1 MSTAGFLFRLSLE
14 VLWPRRSHSQ
24 DRPSFLTGAPSRV
37 NKVNGHMRMVG
48 FTPVVRVTGLVCS
61 ALACHAPSAMPM
73 TSYVERL
80 ITTSS
85 GRLSVV
91 FHSTTVTVLLAFTS
105 GTMGGFTACPVGGVV
120 FVPLD
125 STSLH
130 TYIICGRID
139 ISLCL
144 TARRP
149 VEVTSRVTCPDN
161 PLPDALLARP
171 PEVVGLL
178 ACMEFGWVEVITLQ

>member
-1 MSTAGFLFRLSLE
+1 
-14 VLWPRRSHSQ
+14 
-24 DRPSFLTGAPSRV
+24 
-37 NKVNGHMRMVG
+37 MVG
-48 FTPVVRVTGLVCS
+48 FTPVVRVTGLVYS
-61 ALACHAPSAMPM
+61 TLACHAPSAMPM

-85 GRLSVV
+85 GWLSVV
-91 FHSTTVTVLLAFTS
+91 FHWTTVTVLLAFTS
-105 GTMGGFTACPVGGVV
+105 GTMGGFTARGVV

-178 ACMEFGWVEVITLQ
+178 ACMEFVWVEVITLQ